1 MFRKLKF
8 IVFVFLSTIIGISYL
23 NTPENANAFEAIKKS
38 DTFLMVDNSSSD
50 HSETQK
56 NLEDVNTSE
65 EEEEEV
71 ILKDEPEEKEDEEQN
86 KEPEK
91 EPDKEQDK
99 ETSVSLVAVGDNL
112 YHTSIMN
119 MGKNRNGFNY
129 DFMYEKI
136 SPYIKEYDIAVV
148 NQETPLVSSN
158 YSSYP
163 CFGTPKEVG
172 NALIKAGFNLFLT
185 ATNHSMDKNV
195 KGIYSTMNFFKN
207 KKDITFIGTNDSFEK
222 YNEVKIIE
230 KNNIKIALLNYT
242 YGLNGFRLPKGKEY
256 LVNLLNNK
264 EKIKKDLIYAEKNAD
279 VTIVFPHWG
288 IEYQY
293 VESKQQREMAHFFTK
308 YGADIIIGA
317 HPHVVQP
324 TKYIKEGNNQS
335 ICFYSLG
342 NFVSGQ
348 SKKPRLLGSAAE
360 LKIVKNKKGKISIND
375 VKATPLI
382 MHRTS
387 HSAKVMKLKDYND
400 KMAKESILKPSKKYM
415 KDLWKSI
422 NKNSFSDFSDYEK

>member
-1 MFRKLKF
+1 MFQKLKF
-8 IVFVFLSTIIGISYL
+8 IVFVCLSTIISISFL
-23 NTPENANAFEAIKKS
+23 NTSEKVNAFENAKKS
-38 DTFLMVDNSSSD
+38 DTFLIVDNSTSD
-50 HSETQK
+50 KPETQK
-56 NLEDVNTSE
+56 NSEKVNTSE
-65 EEEEEV
+65 EDDDEDEEE
-71 ILKDEPEEKEDEEQN
+71 IISDDEPEKDSD

-91 EPDKEQDK
+91 ESEK

-119 MGKNRNGFNY
+119 MGKTRNGFNY
-129 DFMYEKI
+129 DFMYDKI
-136 SPYIKEYDIAVV
+136 SSYIKEYDIAVV
-148 NQETPLVSSN
+148 NQETPLVSSS

-172 NALIKAGFNLFLT
+172 NALINAGFNLFLT

-195 KGIYSTMNFFKN
+195 SGIYSTMNFFKN
-207 KKDITFIGTNDSFEK
+207 KKNIKFIGTNDSFEK

-288 IEYQY
+288 IEYEY

-324 TKYIKEGNNQS
+324 TKYIKEGNNKS

-348 SKKPRLLGSAAE
+348 GKKPRLLGSAAE
-360 LKIVKNKKGKISIND
+360 LKIVRNKKGKISIKD
-375 VKATPLI
+375 VNATPLV
-382 MHRTS
+382 MHRTAR
-387 HSAKVMKLKDYND
+387 SAKVIKLKDYND